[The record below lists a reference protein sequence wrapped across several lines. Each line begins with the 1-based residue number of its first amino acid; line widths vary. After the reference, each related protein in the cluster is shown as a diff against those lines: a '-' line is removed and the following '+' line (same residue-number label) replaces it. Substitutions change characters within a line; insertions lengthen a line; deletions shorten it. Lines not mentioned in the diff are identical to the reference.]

1 MLWPRI
7 VQEVMHG
14 NLPTANWSMAPLREL
29 LRYIVI
35 EYHDCLRLELPA
47 LGRRMA
53 QSPAAQVALRTFE
66 EALDANL
73 GQQEEVLFPAIRNCE
88 EAVDAGRP
96 LPTHAASAI
105 RDLIPIMK
113 QNQWRLVTLF
123 DKVREQAGDD
133 ELPELND
140 LEADLRV
147 HIQLENTI
155 LFERVLQLV
164 SQGH

>member
-1 MLWPRI
+1 M
-7 VQEVMHG
+7 
-14 NLPTANWSMAPLREL
+14 
-29 LRYIVI
+29 
-35 EYHDCLRLELPA
+35 
-47 LGRRMA
+47 
-53 QSPAAQVALRTFE
+53 
-66 EALDANL
+66 
-73 GQQEEVLFPAIRNCE
+73 
-88 EAVDAGRP
+88 DAGRP

-113 QNQWRLVTLF
+113 QDQWRLVTLF